1 MAVRIRESRLLPKG
15 GINISLEHIRIG
27 FIGAGRVG
35 VSLGK
40 YFMEKGRK
48 IGGYYSLSPES
59 AKWAAE
65 FTKSTYYESLQQIIS
80 DCDMILFTVPD
91 DTICSVWEKVKPYV
105 SGKIIAHCSGLHS
118 SNIFSDIGETNSF
131 AYSIHPLM
139 AVSSRETSWRELSK
153 ALFTI
158 EGDETYLQKVVEMFQ
173 KMGNRTRVISAESK
187 TKYHAAAAVSSNYMT
202 ALFFMAQNLFEECGF
217 KEEEARRELYA
228 LAKGNLDHI
237 LADGCVSALTGPLE
251 RNDLA
256 TVKKHMDALSPEM
269 REVYQANAS
278 YLIQVAEKK
287 NPSRDYALMKELCG
301 KSYQII

>member
-1 MAVRIRESRLLPKG
+1 MD
-15 GINISLEHIRIG
+15 NIRIG

-40 YFMEKGRK
+40 YFTEKGRK
-48 IGGYYSLSPES
+48 IGGYYSLSPKS

-91 DTICSVWEKVKPYV
+91 DAISSVWEEAKPYI

-118 SNIFSDIGETNSF
+118 SNIFSDIGVTKSF

-139 AVSSRETSWRELSK
+139 AVSSRENSWRELSQ
-153 ALFTI
+153 AIFTI
-158 EGDETYLQKVVEMFQ
+158 EGDEKYLQKITGMFQ
-173 KMGNRTRVISAESK
+173 KMGNRTRIISAENK

-217 KEEEARRELYA
+217 TEEEARKELYA

-237 LADGCVSALTGPLE
+237 LVDGCVKALTGPLE

-269 REVYQANAS
+269 REVYAKNAS
-278 YLIQVAEKK
+278 YLIQVAQKK
-287 NPSRDYALMKELCG
+287 NPNRDYAAMKELCN
-301 KSYQII
+301 Q